1 MRGPCGSPSY
11 TRKMIKYKWWQPLLY
26 LTPMG
31 VVLLFVYGYP
41 LVRVFDFSTRRI
53 RGASGPFIGLDN
65 FRFVLRNPVFH
76 DAVRHNL
83 FLLVGVPILVI
94 LALIFASL
102 LFEQPRGWKFYRFSL
117 FLPYILAVPVVGV
130 VFSYLLMLNG
140 ALNEI
145 LRAVRLDVFALD
157 WLGSPKIALK
167 SVLAIII
174 WKEMGFGIVL
184 FFARLMSVSEEIY
197 DAAKIDGANWW
208 QTLWFITIP
217 QLKIVIEFFAIVTII
232 NLLSW
237 VFAYVYVISR
247 GGPGTST
254 QVIELWIFNKVAHG
268 APNPGMGAAASVMLF
283 AVTIVLI
290 FTLLK
295 LRLSVGED
303 E

>member
-1 MRGPCGSPSY
+1 MLR
-11 TRKMIKYKWWQPLLY
+11 YKWWQPALY

-31 VVLLFVYGYP
+31 LILLFVYGYP
-41 LVRVFDFSTRRI
+41 LVRVFDFSMRRI

-76 DAVRHNL
+76 DAVKHNL
-83 FLLVGVPILVI
+83 FLLVGVPVLVLI
-94 LALIFASL
+94 ALIFASL
-102 LFEQPRGWKFYRFSL
+102 LFEQPRGWRFYRFSL
-117 FLPYILAVPVVGV
+117 FLPYVLAIPVVGV
-130 VFSYLLMLNG
+130 VFSYLLMMKG
-140 ALNEI
+140 AVNEV
-145 LRAVRLDVFALD
+145 LGHLRLDFLALD

-167 SVLAIII
+167 SLLAIIV

-208 QTLWFITIP
+208 QTLWYITIP
-217 QLKIVIEFFAIVTII
+217 QLQIVIEFFAIVSII

-237 VFAYVYVISR
+237 VFAYVYVVTK

-268 APNPGMGAAASVMLF
+268 APNPGMGAAASVILF
-283 AVTIVLI
+283 LVTIVLI
-290 FTLLK
+290 FTLLR
-295 LRLSVGED
+295 LRVRVGE
-303 E
+303 EA

>member
-1 MRGPCGSPSY
+1 
-11 TRKMIKYKWWQPLLY
+11 MIKYKWWQPLIY

-53 RGASGPFIGLDN
+53 RGASGPFIGVDN
-65 FRFVLRNPVFH
+65 FRFVLRNPVFQ
-76 DAVRHNL
+76 DAVKHNL

-145 LRAVRLDVFALD
+145 LRAVRHDVFALD

-208 QTLWFITIP
+208 QTLWYITIP

-237 VFAYVYVISR
+237 VFAYVFVISK

>member
-1 MRGPCGSPSY
+1 
-11 TRKMIKYKWWQPLLY
+11 
-26 LTPMG
+26 
-31 VVLLFVYGYP
+31 
-41 LVRVFDFSTRRI
+41 
-53 RGASGPFIGLDN
+53 
-65 FRFVLRNPVFH
+65 
-76 DAVRHNL
+76 
-83 FLLVGVPILVI
+83 
-94 LALIFASL
+94 
-102 LFEQPRGWKFYRFSL
+102 
-117 FLPYILAVPVVGV
+117 
-130 VFSYLLMLNG
+130 MLNG

-145 LRAVRLDVFALD
+145 LRSVRLDVFALD

-174 WKEMGFGIVL
+174 WKDMGFGIVL

-237 VFAYVYVISR
+237 VFAYVYVISK

-283 AVTIVLI
+283 AVTIILI

>member
-1 MRGPCGSPSY
+1 MLR
-11 TRKMIKYKWWQPLLY
+11 YKWWQPVLY
-26 LTPMG
+26 LMPMA
-31 VVLLFVYGYP
+31 LAILFVYGYP
-41 LVRVFDFSTRRI
+41 LVRVFDFSMRRI
-53 RGASGPFIGLDN
+53 RGASGPFIGLAN

-76 DAVRHNL
+76 DAVKHNL
-83 FLLVGVPILVI
+83 FLLIGVPVLILI
-94 LALIFASL
+94 ALIFASL

-130 VFSYLLMLNG
+130 VFSYLLMLKG

-145 LRAVRLDVFALD
+145 LGFIGLNFLALD
-157 WLGSPKIALK
+157 WLGNPTIALK
-167 SVLAIII
+167 SLLAIII

-208 QTLWFITIP
+208 QTLWYITVP
-217 QLKIVIEFFAIVTII
+217 QLQIVIEFFAIVSII

-237 VFAYVYVISR
+237 VFAYVYVVTR

-268 APNPGMGAAASVMLF
+268 APNPGMGAAASVILF
-283 AVTIVLI
+283 LVTIVLI
-290 FTLLK
+290 FALLK
-295 LRLSVGED
+295 LRVRVGE
-303 E
+303 EV

>member
-1 MRGPCGSPSY
+1 MLR
-11 TRKMIKYKWWQPLLY
+11 YKWWQPVLY

-31 VVLLFVYGYP
+31 VVLLFVFGYP
-41 LVRVFDFSTRRI
+41 LVRVFDFSMRRI
-53 RGASGPFIGLDN
+53 RGAGGPFIGLDN

-83 FLLVGVPILVI
+83 FLLVGVPILVF

-102 LFEQPRGWKFYRFSL
+102 LFEQPKGWKFYRFSL
-117 FLPYILAVPVVGV
+117 FLPYILAIPVVGV
-130 VFSYLLMLNG
+130 VFNYLLMLNG

-145 LRAVRLDVFALD
+145 LRSIRLDILALD
-157 WLGSPKIALK
+157 WLGSPNYALK
-167 SVLAIII
+167 SILGIII

-208 QTLWFITIP
+208 QTLWYITIP
-217 QLKIVIEFFAIVTII
+217 QLKVVIEFFAIVSII

-237 VFAYVYVISR
+237 IFAYVYTVTK

-254 QVIELWIFNKVAHG
+254 QVIELWIFNKVARG
-268 APNPGMGAAASVMLF
+268 APNPGMGAAASVILF
-283 AVTIVLI
+283 LTTMILI
-290 FTLLK
+290 FAL
-295 LRLSVGED
+295 LRLRLRVGE
-303 E
+303 EE

>member
-1 MRGPCGSPSY
+1 ML
-11 TRKMIKYKWWQPLLY
+11 KYKWWQPLLY
-26 LTPMG
+26 LAPMG
-31 VVLLFVYGYP
+31 LVLLFVYGYP
-41 LVRVFDFSTRRI
+41 IVRVFDFSMRRI

-83 FLLVGVPILVI
+83 FFMIGVPVLVL
-94 LALIFASL
+94 LALIFSSL

-117 FLPYILAVPVVGV
+117 FLPYILAVPVVGF
-130 VFSYLLMLNG
+130 VFSYLLTLNG
-140 ALNEI
+140 ALNGI
-145 LRAVRLDVFALD
+145 LRFMGLDFLALD

-208 QTLWFITIP
+208 QTLWYITIP
-217 QLKIVIEFFAIVTII
+217 QLKVVIEFFAIITII

-237 VFAYVYVISR
+237 VFAYVYVISK

-268 APNPGMGAAASVMLF
+268 APNPGMGAAASVILF
-283 AVTIVLI
+283 LVTMVLI
-290 FTLLK
+290 FTLLR
-295 LRLSVGED
+295 LRLRVGD
-303 E
+303 EE

>member
-1 MRGPCGSPSY
+1 MLR
-11 TRKMIKYKWWQPLLY
+11 YKWWQPLLY
-26 LTPMG
+26 LTPMWLA
-31 VVLLFVYGYP
+31 LLFVYGYP
-41 LVRVFDFSTRRI
+41 LVRVFDFSMRRI

-65 FRFVLRNPVFH
+65 FKFVLRNPVFQ
-76 DAVRHNL
+76 DAVKHNL
-83 FLLVGVPILVI
+83 FLLIGVPVLILI
-94 LALIFASL
+94 ALIFATL

-130 VFSYLLMLNG
+130 VFGYLLMLNG

-145 LRAVRLDVFALD
+145 LRFLRMDFLALD
-157 WLGSPKIALK
+157 WLGSPGIALK
-167 SVLAIII
+167 SLLGIII

-208 QTLWFITIP
+208 QTLWYITVP
-217 QLKIVIEFFAIVTII
+217 QLQIVIEFFAIVSII

-237 VFAYVYVISR
+237 VFAYVYVVTH

-268 APNPGMGAAASVMLF
+268 APNPGMGAAASVLLF
-283 AVTIVLI
+283 LVTIILI

-295 LRLSVGED
+295 LRVKVVE
-303 E
+303 EA

>member
-1 MRGPCGSPSY
+1 MLR
-11 TRKMIKYKWWQPLLY
+11 YKWWQPVLY
-26 LTPMG
+26 LAPMG
-31 VVLLFVYGYP
+31 LVLLFVFGYP
-41 LVRVFDFSTRRI
+41 LVRVFDFSMRRV
-53 RGASGPFIGLDN
+53 RGAGGPFIGLDN

-76 DAVRHNL
+76 EAVKHNL
-83 FLLVGVPILVI
+83 FLLLGVPVLVF

-117 FLPYILAVPVVGV
+117 FLPYILAIPVIGV
-130 VFSYLLMLNG
+130 VFNYLLMLNG

-145 LRAVRLDVFALD
+145 LRSVRLGALALD

-167 SVLAIII
+167 SILGIII

-184 FFARLMSVSEEIY
+184 FFARLMSVSEEVY

-208 QTLWFITIP
+208 QTLWYITIP
-217 QLKIVIEFFAIVTII
+217 QLKVVIEFFAIVSII

-237 VFAYVYVISR
+237 IFAYVYTVSK

-268 APNPGMGAAASVMLF
+268 APNPGMGAAASVILF
-283 AVTIVLI
+283 LTTMVLI
-290 FTLLK
+290 FAL
-295 LRLSVGED
+295 LRLRLQVGE

>member
-1 MRGPCGSPSY
+1 ML
-11 TRKMIKYKWWQPLLY
+11 KYKWWQPVLY
-26 LTPMG
+26 LAPMA
-31 VVLLFVYGYP
+31 LAILFVYGYP
-41 LVRVFDFSTRRI
+41 IVRVFDFSMRRI

-76 DAVRHNL
+76 DAVKHNI
-83 FLLVGVPILVI
+83 FLLIGVPVLILI
-94 LALIFASL
+94 SLIFASL

-130 VFSYLLMLNG
+130 VFSYLLMLKG

-145 LRAVRLDVFALD
+145 LGSIQLDFLALD
-157 WLGSPKIALK
+157 WLGNPTIALK
-167 SVLAIII
+167 SLLVIIV

-208 QTLWFITIP
+208 QTLWYITVP
-217 QLKIVIEFFAIVTII
+217 QLQIVIEFFAIVSII

-237 VFAYVYVISR
+237 VFAYVFVVTR

-268 APNPGMGAAASVMLF
+268 AANPGMGAAASVILF
-283 AVTIVLI
+283 LVTIVLI
-290 FTLLK
+290 FALLK
-295 LRLSVGED
+295 LRIKVGE
-303 E
+303 EV